1 MEIYLKIDSDIY
13 FEIDSDITNYLNIK
27 PKNDENI
34 TADTTMY
41 TADNTNITADN
52 L

>member
-1 MEIYLKIDSDIY
+1 MEIHSQID
-13 FEIDSDITNYLNIK
+13 FEIDSDITNYINIK

-34 TADTTMY
+34 TSDTTLF
-41 TADNTNITADN
+41 TADNTEITADN